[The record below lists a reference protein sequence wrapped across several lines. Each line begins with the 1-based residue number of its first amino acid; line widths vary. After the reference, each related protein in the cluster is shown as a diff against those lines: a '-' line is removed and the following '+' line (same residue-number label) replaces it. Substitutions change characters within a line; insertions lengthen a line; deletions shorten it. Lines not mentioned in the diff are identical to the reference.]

1 MSATPSSLSSRPVG
15 DPVGEV
21 APAIMPDLHTDLLLR
36 AAAAAGTDAERK
48 RLLNEVVIRTMP
60 VAEAIAARYRARGES
75 QEDLVQVAALALVK
89 ATRRYEPERGTHF
102 LAYAVPTISGEL
114 RRYFRDHGWDVR
126 PPRRLQE
133 LRISVREAS
142 SQLSQELGREPTL
155 REISVRT
162 GAEGREIQEML
173 LAADS
178 YSTQSLDAEPGS
190 ELSLEARLGDDDTA
204 LEDVVDRVALRP
216 LLAALPER
224 DRRIITL
231 RFYGGWTQQRI
242 AASIGVTQ
250 MQVSRL
256 IERSL
261 SRLRNAALDEAG

>member
-1 MSATPSSLSSRPVG
+1 MSTTQG
-15 DPVGEV
+15 DPEIV
-21 APAIMPDLHTDLLLR
+21 TDRCTDQLLR
-36 AAAAAGTDAERK
+36 AAATCAGAERQ

-60 VAEAIAARYRARGES
+60 VAEAIAARYRSRGEPA
-75 QEDLVQVAALALVK
+75 EDLIQVAALALVM

-133 LRISVREAS
+133 LRISVRAAA
-142 SQLSQELGREPTL
+142 SQLNQELGRNPTL
-155 REISVRT
+155 QEISART
-162 GAEGREIQEML
+162 GAEVREIQEML
-173 LAADS
+173 VAADS

-190 ELSLEARLGDDDTA
+190 EPPLEARLGDDDAA

-224 DRRIITL
+224 ERRILTL

-242 AASIGVTQ
+242 AESIGVTQ

-256 IERSL
+256 ISRSL
-261 SRLRNAALDEAG
+261 SQLRLAAALDEAG

>member
-1 MSATPSSLSSRPVG
+1 MGSLEGVYRERAAMSPTEGNPGIAEDRQ
-15 DPVGEV
+15 
-21 APAIMPDLHTDLLLR
+21 TDRLLR
-36 AAAAAGTDAERK
+36 AAAATSGAERE

-60 VAEAIAARYRARGES
+60 VAQAIAARYRARGES

-114 RRYFRDHGWDVR
+114 CRHFRDHGWDVR

-133 LRISVREAS
+133 VRTSVRKAS

-155 REISVRT
+155 EEISART
-162 GAEGREIQEML
+162 GAEGREIREMW

-178 YSTQSLDAEPGS
+178 YSTVSLDNERACEPP
-190 ELSLEARLGDDDTA
+190 LEARLGDHDDA
-204 LEDVVDRVALRP
+204 LEDVVDRLALRP
-216 LLAALPER
+216 LLATLPER
-224 DRRIITL
+224 ERRILTL

-242 AASIGVTQ
+242 AESIGVTQ

-256 IERSL
+256 MSRSL
-261 SRLRNAALDEAG
+261 SRLRTAALDEAG